1 MVLLVSGEGLHR
13 VHQVQGPREGGAG
26 LGLKNII
33 IPNNFISINTIYI
46 HQSGLKRRHFYEVT
60 GLYFVQLQVFLIT
73 SPEIYQLQFYISLIF
88 SQKVACRIFL
98 ACWIV
103 GRKVSQTSPD
113 SFSKI
118 RNSELYVSRESP
130 DQQMGFTSEFS
141 DLRL

>member
-13 VHQVQGPREGGAG
+13 VHQVQGPRESGAG

-33 IPNNFISINTIYI
+33 PNNFIPINTIYI
-46 HQSGLKRRHFYEVT
+46 YQSRLKRRHFYEVT

-88 SQKVACRIFL
+88 SQKVACRMFL
-98 ACWIV
+98 ASCLV
-103 GRKVSQTSPD
+103 GLKVSQTSPD
-113 SFSKI
+113 TFSKI
-118 RNSELYVSRESP
+118 RNSELYVSRDSP
-130 DQQMGFTSEFS
+130 DQQMRFTSEFS